1 MLLNNCKKI
10 IISIVF
16 VACTVTLFAE
26 TKDLSVRFLDKA
38 NEAFEENNIED
49 AYKYVNQAL
58 AVAKDKES
66 QANVLYFAQTVYSV
80 KLQTLLEKYD
90 DITFIDIQMNLEK
103 YPNVENTKIKK
114 LIKQI
119 ETEQANI
126 AKAAEKAE
134 VQAQRKIEAERF
146 EAQQESLEAQT
157 QAMKEQ
163 ADALKQQA
171 EDNKQSQEALT
182 EAIIKQAEDT
192 KTTQAE
198 IKNAL
203 ETGLKDMG
211 NALTESTKEQAEAL
225 KQQITTQAELKNAL
239 ETSLKDMGNAFTE
252 SAKEQK
258 RSTKVIAFAVIG
270 IAIIILIVVLLIIV
284 IVRHG
289 IKQQKIQQEQYVQ
302 AFKMLAATQN
312 QTNRIMLGGAVDLY
326 GQGNL
331 RIAGSSTWAPAQALP
346 DVPYTEQDEEELKQL
361 AIKCEEI
368 GQKIDSVTGR
378 KNNSK
383 NVSEI
388 VYKLSIQLGL
398 PQGLAMLN
406 FCASMIYDAG
416 FLGIDPDLLSSTT
429 LSEEEKEAM
438 KEHVNLAEKYLSF
451 VPKKYWSV
459 FEDAAMKHHEN
470 IDGTGYPKG
479 LKGDEIPQ
487 IARLIRVAESYVSLS
502 SRRSYRGAMDKESA
516 VAALR
521 EQENLYDKDVVD
533 VLEQIV

>member
-10 IISIVF
+10 LFSIVIL
-16 VACTVTLFAE
+16 ACSVTLFAA
-26 TKDLSVRFLDKA
+26 TTDLSVRFLDKA

-80 KLQTLLEKYD
+80 KLQNLLGNYD
-90 DITFIDIQMNLEK
+90 EMAFIDIQMNLEK

-114 LIKQI
+114 LMKQI

-163 ADALKQQA
+163 ADAFKQQI
-171 EDNKQSQEALT
+171 EV
-182 EAIIKQAEDT
+182 T

-198 IKNAL
+198 FKNAL
-203 ETGLKDMG
+203 ETG
-211 NALTESTKEQAEAL
+211 
-225 KQQITTQAELKNAL
+225 
-239 ETSLKDMGNAFTE
+239 LKDMGNAFTE

-284 IVRHG
+284 LVRHG
-289 IKQQKIQQEQYVQ
+289 IKQQKIQQENYVQ

-326 GQGNL
+326 GKGNL

-346 DVPYTEQDEEELKQL
+346 DVPYTEEDEEELKQL

-368 GQKIDSVTGR
+368 GQKIDSATGR

-406 FCASMIYDAG
+406 FCAAMIYDAG

-429 LSEEEKEAM
+429 LSEEEKKAM

>member
-163 ADALKQQA
+163 ADAFKQQI
-171 EDNKQSQEALT
+171 EV
-182 EAIIKQAEDT
+182 T

-198 IKNAL
+198 FKNAL
-203 ETGLKDMG
+203 ETG
-211 NALTESTKEQAEAL
+211 
-225 KQQITTQAELKNAL
+225 
-239 ETSLKDMGNAFTE
+239 LKDMGNAFTE

-258 RSTKVIAFAVIG
+258 RSTKVIAFAIIG

>member
-10 IISIVF
+10 ILSFVF
-16 VACTVTLFAE
+16 VACTVTLFAA
-26 TKDLSVRFLDKA
+26 TTDLSVRFLDKA

-66 QANVLYFAQTVYSV
+66 QANVLYFAQTVYSI
-80 KLQTLLEKYD
+80 KLQNLLEKYD
-90 DITFIDIQMNLEK
+90 DMGFIDIQMNLEK

-119 ETEQANI
+119 ETEQINLE
-126 AKAAEKAE
+126 KAAEKADLE
-134 VQAQRKIEAERF
+134 AQRQIEKERF
-146 EAQQESLEAQT
+146 EAQQESMEAQA
-157 QAMKEQ
+157 QAMKDQ
-163 ADALKQQA
+163 AEAIKQQA
-171 EDNKQSQEALT
+171 EV
-182 EAIIKQAEDT
+182 T

-198 IKNAL
+198 FKNAL

-211 NALTESTKEQAEAL
+211 T
-225 KQQITTQAELKNAL
+225 
-239 ETSLKDMGNAFTE
+239 AFTE

-346 DVPYTEQDEEELKQL
+346 DVPYTEEDEEELKQL

-368 GQKIDSVTGR
+368 GQKIDSATGR

-406 FCASMIYDAG
+406 FCAAMIYDAG

-429 LSEEEKEAM
+429 LSDEEKEAM
-438 KEHVNLAEKYLSF
+438 KEHVNLAEKYLNF

>member
-10 IISIVF
+10 LFSIVIL
-16 VACTVTLFAE
+16 ACSVTLFAA
-26 TKDLSVRFLDKA
+26 TTDLSVRFLDKA
-38 NEAFEENNIED
+38 NLAFEDNNIED

-80 KLQTLLEKYD
+80 KLQNLLGNYD
-90 DITFIDIQMNLEK
+90 EMAFIDIQMNLEK

-171 EDNKQSQEALT
+171 EDNKQSQEALK
-182 EAIIKQAEDT
+182 EVIIKQAEDT

-203 ETGLKDMG
+203 KTGLD
-211 NALTESTKEQAEAL
+211 
-225 KQQITTQAELKNAL
+225 
-239 ETSLKDMGNAFTE
+239 AFTE

-258 RSTKVIAFAVIG
+258 RSTKVIAFAIIG
-270 IAIIILIVVLLIIV
+270 IAVIILIVVLLIIV

-346 DVPYTEQDEEELKQL
+346 DVPYTEEDEEELKQL

-406 FCASMIYDAG
+406 FCAAMIYDAG

-451 VPKKYWSV
+451 VPKKYWNV

>member
-10 IISIVF
+10 LFSIIIL
-16 VACTVTLFAE
+16 ACSVTLFAA
-26 TKDLSVRFLDKA
+26 TTDLSVRFLDKA

-80 KLQTLLEKYD
+80 KLQNLLGNYD
-90 DITFIDIQMNLEK
+90 EMAFIDIQMNLEK

-163 ADALKQQA
+163 ADAFKQQI
-171 EDNKQSQEALT
+171 EV
-182 EAIIKQAEDT
+182 T

-198 IKNAL
+198 FKNAL
-203 ETGLKDMG
+203 ETG
-211 NALTESTKEQAEAL
+211 
-225 KQQITTQAELKNAL
+225 
-239 ETSLKDMGNAFTE
+239 LKDMGNAFTE

-284 IVRHG
+284 LVRHG
-289 IKQQKIQQEQYVQ
+289 IKQQKIQQENYVQ

-346 DVPYTEQDEEELKQL
+346 DVPYTEEDEEELKQL

-406 FCASMIYDAG
+406 FCAAMIYDAG

-451 VPKKYWSV
+451 VPKKYWNV

>member
-10 IISIVF
+10 LFSIVIL
-16 VACTVTLFAE
+16 ACSVTLFAA
-26 TKDLSVRFLDKA
+26 TTDLSVRFLDKA
-38 NEAFEENNIED
+38 NLAFEDNNIED

-80 KLQTLLEKYD
+80 KLQNLLGNYD
-90 DITFIDIQMNLEK
+90 EMAFIDIQMNLEK

-163 ADALKQQA
+163 ADAFKQQI
-171 EDNKQSQEALT
+171 EV
-182 EAIIKQAEDT
+182 T

-198 IKNAL
+198 FKNAL
-203 ETGLKDMG
+203 ETG
-211 NALTESTKEQAEAL
+211 
-225 KQQITTQAELKNAL
+225 
-239 ETSLKDMGNAFTE
+239 LKDMGNAFTE

-284 IVRHG
+284 LVRHG
-289 IKQQKIQQEQYVQ
+289 IKQQKIQQENYVQ

-326 GQGNL
+326 GKGNL

-346 DVPYTEQDEEELKQL
+346 DVPYTEEDEEELKQL

-368 GQKIDSVTGR
+368 GQKIDSATGR

-406 FCASMIYDAG
+406 FCAAMIYDAG

-429 LSEEEKEAM
+429 LTDEEKEAM

>member
-10 IISIVF
+10 LFSIIIL
-16 VACTVTLFAE
+16 ACSVTLFAA
-26 TKDLSVRFLDKA
+26 TTDLSVRFLDKA
-38 NEAFEENNIED
+38 NEAFEDNNIED

-80 KLQTLLEKYD
+80 KLQNLLEKYD
-90 DITFIDIQMNLEK
+90 DMAFIDIQMNLEK

-114 LIKQI
+114 LMKQI

-163 ADALKQQA
+163 ADAFKQQI
-171 EDNKQSQEALT
+171 EV
-182 EAIIKQAEDT
+182 T

-198 IKNAL
+198 FKNAL
-203 ETGLKDMG
+203 ETG
-211 NALTESTKEQAEAL
+211 
-225 KQQITTQAELKNAL
+225 
-239 ETSLKDMGNAFTE
+239 LKDMGNAFTE

-284 IVRHG
+284 LVRHG
-289 IKQQKIQQEQYVQ
+289 IKQQKIQQENYVQ

-346 DVPYTEQDEEELKQL
+346 DVPYTEEDEEELKQL

-451 VPKKYWSV
+451 VPKKYWNV

>member
-26 TKDLSVRFLDKA
+26 TKDLSIRFLDKA

-171 EDNKQSQEALT
+171 EDNKQSQEALKKV
-182 EAIIKQAEDT
+182 IIKQAEDT

-198 IKNAL
+198 FKNAL
-203 ETGLKDMG
+203 ETGLKDM
-211 NALTESTKEQAEAL
+211 S
-225 KQQITTQAELKNAL
+225 
-239 ETSLKDMGNAFTE
+239 NAFTE

-258 RSTKVIAFAVIG
+258 RSTKVIAFAIIG

-346 DVPYTEQDEEELKQL
+346 DVPYTEEDEEELKQL

-451 VPKKYWSV
+451 IPKKYWSV

>member
-10 IISIVF
+10 ILSIVF
-16 VACTVTLFAE
+16 VACTVTLFAA
-26 TKDLSVRFLDKA
+26 TTDLSVRFLDKA

-58 AVAKDKES
+58 TVAKDKES
-66 QANVLYFAQTVYSV
+66 QANVLYFAQTVYSI
-80 KLQTLLEKYD
+80 KLQNLLEKYD
-90 DITFIDIQMNLEK
+90 DMGFIDIQMNLEK

-119 ETEQANI
+119 ETQQANME
-126 AKAAEKAE
+126 KAAEKADLE
-134 VQAQRKIEAERF
+134 AQRQIEKERF
-146 EAQQESLEAQT
+146 EAQQESMEAQA
-157 QAMKEQ
+157 QAMKDQ
-163 ADALKQQA
+163 AEAIKQQA
-171 EDNKQSQEALT
+171 E
-182 EAIIKQAEDT
+182 IT
-192 KTTQAE
+192 KSTQAE
-198 IKNAL
+198 FKNAL

-211 NALTESTKEQAEAL
+211 T
-225 KQQITTQAELKNAL
+225 
-239 ETSLKDMGNAFTE
+239 AFTE

-302 AFKMLAATQN
+302 AFKMLAATQK

-346 DVPYTEQDEEELKQL
+346 DVPYTEEDEEELKQL

-368 GQKIDSVTGR
+368 GQKIDSATGR

-406 FCASMIYDAG
+406 FCAAMIYDAG

-451 VPKKYWSV
+451 VPKKYWNV

>member
-10 IISIVF
+10 LFSIIIL
-16 VACTVTLFAE
+16 ACSVTLFAA
-26 TKDLSVRFLDKA
+26 TTDLSVRFLDKA
-38 NEAFEENNIED
+38 NLAFEDNNIED

-80 KLQTLLEKYD
+80 KLQNLLGNYD
-90 DITFIDIQMNLEK
+90 EMAFIDIQMNLEK

-163 ADALKQQA
+163 ADAFKQQI
-171 EDNKQSQEALT
+171 EV
-182 EAIIKQAEDT
+182 T

-198 IKNAL
+198 FKNAL
-203 ETGLKDMG
+203 ETG
-211 NALTESTKEQAEAL
+211 
-225 KQQITTQAELKNAL
+225 
-239 ETSLKDMGNAFTE
+239 LKDMGNAFTE

-289 IKQQKIQQEQYVQ
+289 IKQQKIQQENYVQ

-326 GQGNL
+326 GKGNL

-346 DVPYTEQDEEELKQL
+346 DVPYTEEDEEELKQL

-368 GQKIDSVTGR
+368 GQKIDSATGR

-406 FCASMIYDAG
+406 FCAAMIYDAG

-451 VPKKYWSV
+451 VPKKYWNV

>member
-171 EDNKQSQEALT
+171 ED
-182 EAIIKQAEDT
+182 T

-203 ETGLKDMG
+203 KTGLD
-211 NALTESTKEQAEAL
+211 
-225 KQQITTQAELKNAL
+225 
-239 ETSLKDMGNAFTE
+239 AFTE

-346 DVPYTEQDEEELKQL
+346 DVPYTEEDEEELKQL

-451 VPKKYWSV
+451 VPKKYWNV

>member
-10 IISIVF
+10 LFSIVIL
-16 VACTVTLFAE
+16 ACSVTLFAA
-26 TKDLSVRFLDKA
+26 TTDLSVRFLDKA
-38 NEAFEENNIED
+38 NLAFEDNNIED

-80 KLQTLLEKYD
+80 KLQNLLGNYD
-90 DITFIDIQMNLEK
+90 EMAFIDIQMNLEK

-114 LIKQI
+114 LMKQI

-163 ADALKQQA
+163 ADAIKQQA
-171 EDNKQSQEALT
+171 EDTKQSQEALK
-182 EAIIKQAEDT
+182 EAIIKQAEVT
-192 KTTQAE
+192 QTTQAE
-198 IKNAL
+198 FKNAL
-203 ETGLKDMG
+203 ETG
-211 NALTESTKEQAEAL
+211 
-225 KQQITTQAELKNAL
+225 
-239 ETSLKDMGNAFTE
+239 LKDMGNAFTE

-258 RSTKVIAFAVIG
+258 RSTKVIAFAIIG

-289 IKQQKIQQEQYVQ
+289 IKQQKIQQENYVQ

-326 GQGNL
+326 GKGNL

-406 FCASMIYDAG
+406 FCAAMIYDAG

>member
-10 IISIVF
+10 LFSIIIL
-16 VACTVTLFAE
+16 ACSVTLFAA
-26 TKDLSVRFLDKA
+26 TTDLSVRFLDKA
-38 NEAFEENNIED
+38 NLAFEDNNIED

-80 KLQTLLEKYD
+80 KLQNLLGNYD
-90 DITFIDIQMNLEK
+90 EMAFIDIQMNLEK

-163 ADALKQQA
+163 ADAFKQQI
-171 EDNKQSQEALT
+171 EV
-182 EAIIKQAEDT
+182 T

-198 IKNAL
+198 FKNAL
-203 ETGLKDMG
+203 ETG
-211 NALTESTKEQAEAL
+211 
-225 KQQITTQAELKNAL
+225 
-239 ETSLKDMGNAFTE
+239 LKDMGNAFTE

-270 IAIIILIVVLLIIV
+270 IAIIILIVVILIIV

-289 IKQQKIQQEQYVQ
+289 IKQQKIQQENYVQ

-326 GQGNL
+326 GKGNL

-346 DVPYTEQDEEELKQL
+346 DVPYTEEDEEELKQL

-368 GQKIDSVTGR
+368 GQKIDSATGR

-406 FCASMIYDAG
+406 FCAAMIYDAG

-451 VPKKYWSV
+451 VPKKYWNV